1 MEAYWLIVFTYEI
14 IQNNFSP
21 TDFPVC
27 VEIKIRDS
35 KIAGGS
41 VAKNLPVMLEVQETW
56 VRSLGGEDPLEKE
69 MAAYSPWVA
78 KNRTPPNYLAHMRDW
93 NDVFTGTSSQAGLS
107 AHIPPPHISSLVHC
121 LVTRLRPTLCHP
133 VGCSTPSSS
142 VLHYLL
148 EFAQIH
154 VH

>member
-69 MAAYSPWVA
+69 MAAYSSILACEIPWTA
-78 KNRTPPNYLAHMRDW
+78 DP
-93 NDVFTGTSSQAGLS
+93 GGLQS
-107 AHIPPPHISSLVHC
+107 MGCKESDTTKLFSTHA
-121 LVTRLRPTLCHP
+121 RL
-133 VGCSTPSSS
+133 
-142 VLHYLL
+142 
-148 EFAQIH
+148 E
-154 VH
+154 